1 MDNSETL
8 LTLDKQNTEQKH
20 KKKPQENSKTQ
31 RTKQMSNSDIAKKPR
46 VNPSGR
52 EG

>member
-8 LTLDKQNTEQKH
+8 LTLDKQDTWQKQ
-20 KKKPQENSKTQ
+20 KNKPQENSKAQ

-46 VNPSGR
+46 VNQSGR

>member
-8 LTLDKQNTEQKH
+8 LTLDKQDTWQKQ
-20 KKKPQENSKTQ
+20 KKTQENSKAQ

-46 VNPSGR
+46 VNQSGR